1 MQKISN
7 LLNIVTAASPYWMQ
21 YNYGTWR
28 SFNETAQNA
37 QNTGELGRLFPG
49 HVLEKAPTAIKH
61 SLPPSFAASVP
72 ISTEWDCQHIF
83 ASLQWYDNAAAFD
96 DKHVIEYQTQV
107 YYKALEL
114 LKNATEHGKQYGV
127 TIASIGRPTFFDE
140 LGGVRMVG
148 MLLPAVWRVR
158 ECVEIVKY
166 TGMAAPQ
173 DIGSVDFERVGIV

>member
-7 LLNIVTAASPYWMQ
+7 LLNIVTVASPFWKQ

-37 QNTGELGRLFPG
+37 QNPGDLGRLFPG
-49 HVLEKAPTAIKH
+49 HVLEKAPTLIKH
-61 SLPPSFAASVP
+61 SLPPSFGGSVALT
-72 ISTEWDCQHIF
+72 TEWDCQHIF
-83 ASLQWYDNAAAFD
+83 AASQYYGNDSAFD

-107 YYKALEL
+107 YYKAVEL
-114 LKNATEHGKQYGV
+114 LKNASHHGKDYGV
-127 TIASIGRPTFFDE
+127 SVLTLGRPMFFDE

-158 ECVEIVKY
+158 ECVEILQY
-166 TGMAAPQ
+166 DCMAAPA
-173 DIGSVDFERVGIV
+173 DIGSLDFERVGI